1 MNNWGVCLIVIMIFF
16 VTVSAAVSSIPSVDA
31 IKVSGTFRTQ
41 VMSASVCGDALCD
54 EPMSIEEKIQMYLIS
69 LERLSIF
76 GFGVISD
83 TTAKPTVDFEN
94 CGTFLF
100 VYEVKMAIDYAD
112 KIEETEFYFPKKPLA
127 EYENACLYSF
137 TTPVDQSQV
146 ISVMI
151 TAYKSAGEAFESY
164 NNELDHLKSLEYL
177 ITAGMTT
184 GDWKQASVENNV
196 DDQRMILSQKDKYFL
211 YFYTESD
218 EQFAD
223 VSKLRDLSTVL
234 RDKIDGK
241 TT

>member
-1 MNNWGVCLIVIMIFF
+1 MIFF
-16 VTVSAAVSSIPSVDA
+16 VSVSAAVSSLPSVDA
-31 IKVSGTFRTQ
+31 IKASGTFRTQ
-41 VMSASVCGDALCD
+41 VMSDMVCGDALCD
-54 EPMSIEEKIQMYLIS
+54 EPMSIEEKIQMYLIG
-69 LERLSIF
+69 LERLSIV

-83 TTAKPTVDFEN
+83 TAAEPTSYFEN

-100 VYEVKMAIDYAD
+100 VYEVRMAIDYAD
-112 KIEETEFYFPKKPLA
+112 KIEETEFYFPKKPLV

-151 TAYKSAGEAFESY
+151 TVYKSAGEAFGSY

-177 ITAGMTT
+177 VTSGMTT

-196 DDQRMILSQKDKYFL
+196 DDQRMVLSQKDKYFL

-241 TT
+241 TA

>member
-1 MNNWGVCLIVIMIFF
+1 MNNWGVCLIAIMIFF
-16 VTVSAAVSSIPSVDA
+16 VTVSAAVSSISLVDA
-31 IKVSGTFRTQ
+31 IKASGTFRTQ
-41 VMSASVCGDALCD
+41 VMSDMVCGDALCD
-54 EPMSIEEKIQMYLIS
+54 EPMSIEEKIRMYLIS
-69 LERLSIF
+69 IGELSIF
-76 GFGVISD
+76 GFGVISN
-83 TTAKPTVDFEN
+83 TAAEPTSYFEN
-94 CGTFLF
+94 CGAFLF

-112 KIEETEFYFPKKPLA
+112 EIEETEFYFPKKPLL

-151 TAYKSAGEAFESY
+151 TVYKSTGEALESY
-164 NNELDHLKSLEYL
+164 YNELDHLKSLEYL
-177 ITAGMTT
+177 VTAGMTT
-184 GDWKQASVENNV
+184 GDWNQASAENNV
-196 DDQRMILSQKDKYFL
+196 DDQRMILSQKGKYFL

-241 TT
+241 TA